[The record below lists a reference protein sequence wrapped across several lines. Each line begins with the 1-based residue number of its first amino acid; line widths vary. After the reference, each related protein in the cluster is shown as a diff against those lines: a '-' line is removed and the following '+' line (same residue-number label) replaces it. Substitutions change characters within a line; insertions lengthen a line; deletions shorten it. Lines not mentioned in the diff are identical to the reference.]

1 VHEKRTGLGP
11 LLHTND
17 WPASWGGTWT
27 FSVAS
32 IEAGNITFADGGHQE
47 ARGGSRGNSLY
58 VEAVLSELDTAGE
71 YFHDVEEQKLH
82 WIPNGTATDKAEL
95 IVPVLKRLL
104 EVKGSPGAGNYAQHL
119 AFEGLRFTHAAPTNM
134 DDYLVPSAG
143 DWSIHRGAAVFL
155 QDAEHVRIRNCT
167 FAELG
172 GNALFLSNH
181 VQHSTGT

>member
-1 VHEKRTGLGP
+1 
-11 LLHTND
+11 
-17 WPASWGGTWT
+17 
-27 FSVAS
+27 
-32 IEAGNITFADGGHQE
+32 
-47 ARGGSRGNSLY
+47 
-58 VEAVLSELDTAGE
+58 
-71 YFHDVEEQKLH
+71 
-82 WIPNGTATDKAEL
+82 
-95 IVPVLKRLL
+95 
-104 EVKGSPGAGNYAQHL
+104 L